1 MMRTFVESRGFTG
14 CLGEFLGDEGYRRFQ
29 RELASNPDKG
39 DVMPGCGGLRKVR
52 VGDESRGKGK
62 RGGARV
68 VYLDIPGAGRI
79 DLIAIYGK
87 DEQDDL
93 TPQQKKVLA
102 ALAKKAKAEAVATAR
117 RGGKAR

>member
-1 MMRTFVESRGFTG
+1 
-14 CLGEFLGDEGYRRFQ
+14 
-29 RELASNPDKG
+29 
-39 DVMPGCGGLRKVR
+39 

-68 VYLDIPGAGRI
+68 VYLDIPEAGRI

-93 TPQQKKVLA
+93 TAQQKKILA
-102 ALAKKAKAEAVATAR
+102 ALARNAKAEAVAAAR
-117 RGGKAR
+117 RGGKTR